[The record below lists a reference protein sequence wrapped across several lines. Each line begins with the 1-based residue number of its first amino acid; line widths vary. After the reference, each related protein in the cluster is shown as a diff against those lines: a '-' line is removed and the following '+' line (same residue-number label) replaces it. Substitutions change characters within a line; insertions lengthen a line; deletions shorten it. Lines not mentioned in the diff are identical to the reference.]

1 MKSSIMGT
9 YVLALWLERAC
20 RIPVGRLG
28 EFAFPAG
35 WVLYVGSALG
45 PGGLAARLGRHR
57 RRFAS
62 GKRPHW
68 HVDYVREH
76 AVWGG
81 AWARRAGGRLEGDG
95 ARRNGE
101 RLECDWAAALGQRP
115 GARIV
120 VPGFGASDC
129 RCPGHLVHLPALP
142 DEAWMASIL
151 GAERVVVGMDELDEL
166 LETLVSGDDDSR
178 EAAAIALGRF
188 GATAVAPL
196 AALLAGP
203 DADARWWAARALA
216 EVGTGGAVPPLLLA
230 LDDPVPDVRACAA
243 LALGRLGDGAG
254 AAALAERLG
263 DESAFVASVAADA
276 LSMIGDPAVA
286 ALAEKLH
293 DESAHARLLA
303 VRALARI
310 KSQSTIGPLFGV
322 LEDPSYLVRFY
333 ARQALEALGVGM
345 VFMAP

>member
-1 MKSSIMGT
+1 
-9 YVLALWLERAC
+9 VLALWLERAC

-230 LDDPVPDVRACAA
+230 LDDPVPDVRACAGGGSS
-243 LALGRLGDGAG
+243 GRKAPRRKRPRPPAGRAGAG
-254 AAALAERLG
+254 THQVAEHHRPPLWGAGGSELPGALLCAPGPGGPGRRHG
-263 DESAFVASVAADA
+263 VHGA
-276 LSMIGDPAVA
+276 LRPD
-286 ALAEKLH
+286 
-293 DESAHARLLA
+293 
-303 VRALARI
+303 
-310 KSQSTIGPLFGV
+310 
-322 LEDPSYLVRFY
+322 RF
-333 ARQALEALGVGM
+333 
-345 VFMAP
+345 F

>member
-9 YVLALWLERAC
+9 YVLALWLERAR
-20 RIPVGRLG
+20 RISVGRRG

-45 PGGLAARLGRHR
+45 PGGLAARLARHR

-81 AWARRAGGRLEGDG
+81 AWARPA
-95 ARRNGE
+95 GE
-101 RLECDWAAALGQRP
+101 RLECAWAAALSQRP

-142 DEAWMASIL
+142 DEAWMASVL

-166 LETLVSGDDDSR
+166 LETLVSGDDDRR
-178 EAAAIALGRF
+178 EAAAIALGQF

-196 AALLAGP
+196 AALVAAP

-216 EVGTGGAVPPLLLA
+216 EVRTAGAVPPLLEV

-254 AAALAERLG
+254 APALAERLG

-276 LSMIGDPAVA
+276 LSMIGEPAVE
-286 ALAEKLH
+286 ALAERLQ

-310 KSQSTIGPLFGV
+310 KSQSAIGPLFGV